1 MCEDQEQERA
11 EQRGAPN
18 DREPKEPAIERHGCS
33 LRAQADR
40 YLTEQCS
47 SRFEDPGL
55 LSALAPKH
63 TDATTLI

>member
-1 MCEDQEQERA
+1 MCEDHEQERA

-18 DREPKEPAIERHGCS
+18 DREPKEPVIERHGWS
-33 LRAQADR
+33 LRPQADR

-47 SRFEDPGL
+47 TPLEDPGL

-63 TDATTLI
+63 TDDTAFI